1 MEKDNSV
8 ELIDLLRV
16 LWKWKWFIIMFTLAC
31 AIVVGIISFS
41 MQKIYDVSMII
52 EPGVIDIA
60 PDGKF
65 IYLDS
70 SLNIKSKIDS
80 QAYNNRIFKALDLGP
95 EEMELEFRTI
105 QPENSN
111 TIKIRFELNDVNKGI
126 QALSALFHELAK
138 EYQHYVDSRKS
149 ELEQKIAMNRR
160 TLNHG
165 TNNKKYLEEEI
176 NKVKANADSIIEE
189 RRALIN
195 QGINNEDRLSLL
207 IYTNIIQQNIAHHN
221 NLNSELGELMT
232 EIEEIK
238 SEIET
243 LSIKRESVENIK
255 LIQAPQS
262 SFYPIKPKKI
272 PNIALAFVIGSIV
285 SIILAFFLEYLKKM
299 RAVAE
304 KP

>member
-1 MEKDNSV
+1 MEKEDSI

-16 LWKWKWFIIMFTLAC
+16 FWKWKWFIIMFTLVC

-41 MQKIYDVSMII
+41 MQKIYDVSMVI
-52 EPGVIDIA
+52 EPGIIDIA

-80 QAYNNRIFKALDLGP
+80 QAYNNNIFKALNITP
-95 EEMELEFRTI
+95 EEMELKLRTN

-111 TIKIRFELNDVNKGI
+111 TIKISFEVNDANKGI
-126 QALSALFHELAK
+126 QALSALFHALAK

-165 TNNKKYLEEEI
+165 INEKEYLEEEI
-176 NKVKANADSIIEE
+176 NKLKANTDEIIEE
-189 RRALIN
+189 RGALISK
-195 QGINNEDRLSLL
+195 GINNEDRLSLL
-207 IYTNIIQQNIAHHN
+207 IYSNIIQQNMGYYN
-221 NLNSELGELMT
+221 DLGRELGKLMAEL
-232 EIEEIK
+232 EKIK

-243 LSIKRESVENIK
+243 LSIKRKSVENIK

-262 SFYPIKPKKI
+262 SFFPIKPKKVS
-272 PNIALAFVIGSIV
+272 NIALAFVIGSIV
-285 SIILAFFLEYLKKM
+285 SIILAFFLEYLQRM
-299 RAVAE
+299 RSVAE
-304 KP
+304 KL

>member
-1 MEKDNSV
+1 MEKEDSI

-16 LWKWKWFIIMFTLAC
+16 FWKWKWFIIMFTLVC

-41 MQKIYDVSMII
+41 MQKIYDVSMVI

-80 QAYNNRIFKALDLGP
+80 QAYNNNIFKALNITP
-95 EEMELEFRTI
+95 EEMELKLRTN
-105 QPENSN
+105 QLENSN
-111 TIKIRFELNDVNKGI
+111 TIKIRFEVNDANKGI
-126 QALSALFHELAK
+126 QALSALFHALAK

-165 TNNKKYLEEEI
+165 INEKEYLEEEI
-176 NKVKANADSIIEE
+176 NKLKANTDEIIEE
-189 RRALIN
+189 RGALISK
-195 QGINNEDRLSLL
+195 GINNEDRLSLL
-207 IYTNIIQQNIAHHN
+207 IYSNIIQQNMGYYN
-221 NLNSELGELMT
+221 DLGRELGKLMAEL
-232 EIEEIK
+232 EKIK

-243 LSIKRESVENIK
+243 LSIKRKSVENIK

-262 SFYPIKPKKI
+262 SFFPIKPKKI
-272 PNIALAFVIGSIV
+272 SNIALAFVIGSIV
-285 SIILAFFLEYLKKM
+285 SIILAFFLEYLQRM
-299 RAVAE
+299 RSVAE
-304 KP
+304 KL

>member
-1 MEKDNSV
+1 MEKEDSI

-16 LWKWKWFIIMFTLAC
+16 FWKWKWFIIMFTLVC

-41 MQKIYDVSMII
+41 MQKIYDVSMVI
-52 EPGVIDIA
+52 EPGVIDMA

-80 QAYNNRIFKALDLGP
+80 QAYNNNIFKALNITP
-95 EEMELEFRTI
+95 EEMELKLRTN
-105 QPENSN
+105 QLENSN
-111 TIKIRFELNDVNKGI
+111 TIKIRFEVNDANKGI
-126 QALSALFHELAK
+126 QALSALFHALAK

-165 TNNKKYLEEEI
+165 INEKEYLEEEI
-176 NKVKANADSIIEE
+176 NKLKANTDEIIEE
-189 RRALIN
+189 RGALISK
-195 QGINNEDRLSLL
+195 GINNEDRLSLL
-207 IYTNIIQQNIAHHN
+207 IYSNIIQQNMGYYN
-221 NLNSELGELMT
+221 DLGRELGKLMAEL
-232 EIEEIK
+232 EKIK

-243 LSIKRESVENIK
+243 LSIKRKSVENIK

-262 SFYPIKPKKI
+262 SFFPIKPKKVS
-272 PNIALAFVIGSIV
+272 NIALAFVIGSIV
-285 SIILAFFLEYLKKM
+285 SIILAFFLEYLQRM
-299 RAVAE
+299 RSVAE
-304 KP
+304 KL

>member
-1 MEKDNSV
+1 MEKEDSI

-31 AIVVGIISFS
+31 AIVAGIISFS
-41 MQKIYDVSMII
+41 MQKIYEVSMVI
-52 EPGVIDIA
+52 EPGVIDIG

-70 SLNIKSKIDS
+70 SLNIKSKIDA
-80 QAYNNRIFKALDLGP
+80 QAYNNNIFKALNITP
-95 EEMELEFRTI
+95 EEMELKFRTN

-111 TIKIRFELNDVNKGI
+111 TIKISFEANDSNKGI

-165 TNNKKYLEEEI
+165 ASEKKHLEEEI
-176 NKVKANADSIIEE
+176 NKVKANTDEIIEE

-195 QGINNEDRLSLL
+195 QGRNNEDSLSLL
-207 IYTNIIQQNIAHHN
+207 IYTNIVQQNMAYYN
-221 NLNSELGELMT
+221 NLIRQLGKLMT
-232 EIEEIK
+232 KIEEIK

-243 LSIKRESVENIK
+243 LSIKKESIENIK

-299 RAVAE
+299 RSVSE

>member
-1 MEKDNSV
+1 MEKEDSI

-16 LWKWKWFIIMFTLAC
+16 FWKWKWFIIMFTLVC

-41 MQKIYDVSMII
+41 MQKIYDVSMVI
-52 EPGVIDIA
+52 EPGVIDMA

-80 QAYNNRIFKALDLGP
+80 QAYNNNIFKALNITP
-95 EEMELEFRTI
+95 EEMELKLRTN

-111 TIKIRFELNDVNKGI
+111 TIKISFEVNDANKGI
-126 QALSALFHELAK
+126 QALSALFHALAK

-165 TNNKKYLEEEI
+165 INEKEYLEEEI
-176 NKVKANADSIIEE
+176 NKLKANTDEIIDE
-189 RRALIN
+189 RGALISK
-195 QGINNEDRLSLL
+195 GINNEDRLSLL
-207 IYTNIIQQNIAHHN
+207 IYSNIIQQNMGYYN
-221 NLNSELGELMT
+221 DLGRELGKLMAEL
-232 EIEEIK
+232 EKIK

-243 LSIKRESVENIK
+243 LSIKRKSVENIK

-262 SFYPIKPKKI
+262 SFFPIKPKKVS
-272 PNIALAFVIGSIV
+272 NIALAFVIGSIV
-285 SIILAFFLEYLKKM
+285 SIILAFFLEYLQRM
-299 RAVAE
+299 RSVAE
-304 KP
+304 KL

>member
-1 MEKDNSV
+1 MEKEDSI

-16 LWKWKWFIIMFTLAC
+16 FWKWKWFIIMFTLVC

-41 MQKIYDVSMII
+41 MQKIYDVSMVI
-52 EPGVIDIA
+52 EPGIIDIA

-80 QAYNNRIFKALDLGP
+80 QAYNNNIFKALNITP
-95 EEMELEFRTI
+95 EEMELKLRTN
-105 QPENSN
+105 QLENSN
-111 TIKIRFELNDVNKGI
+111 TIKIRFEVNDANKGI
-126 QALSALFHELAK
+126 QALSALFHALAK

-165 TNNKKYLEEEI
+165 INEKEYLEEEI
-176 NKVKANADSIIEE
+176 NKLKANTDEIIDE
-189 RRALIN
+189 RGALISK
-195 QGINNEDRLSLL
+195 GINNEDRLSLL
-207 IYTNIIQQNIAHHN
+207 IYSNIIQQNMGYYN
-221 NLNSELGELMT
+221 DLGRELGKLMAEL
-232 EIEEIK
+232 EKIK

-243 LSIKRESVENIK
+243 LSIKRKSVENIK

-262 SFYPIKPKKI
+262 SFFPIKPKKVS
-272 PNIALAFVIGSIV
+272 NIALAFVIGSIV
-285 SIILAFFLEYLKKM
+285 SIILAFFLEYLQRM
-299 RAVAE
+299 RSVAE
-304 KP
+304 KL

>member
-1 MEKDNSV
+1 MEKEDSI

-16 LWKWKWFIIMFTLAC
+16 FWKWKWFIIMFTLVC

-41 MQKIYDVSMII
+41 MQKIYDVSMVI
-52 EPGVIDIA
+52 EPGVIDMA

-80 QAYNNRIFKALDLGP
+80 QAYNNNIFKALNITP
-95 EEMELEFRTI
+95 EEMELKLRTN

-111 TIKIRFELNDVNKGI
+111 TIKIRFEVNDANKGI
-126 QALSALFHELAK
+126 QALSALFHALAK

-165 TNNKKYLEEEI
+165 INEKEYLEEEI
-176 NKVKANADSIIEE
+176 NKLKANTDEIIEE
-189 RRALIN
+189 RGALISK
-195 QGINNEDRLSLL
+195 GINNEDRLSLL
-207 IYTNIIQQNIAHHN
+207 IYSNIIQQNMGYYN
-221 NLNSELGELMT
+221 DLGRELGKLMAEL
-232 EIEEIK
+232 EKIK

-243 LSIKRESVENIK
+243 LSIKRKSVENIK

-262 SFYPIKPKKI
+262 SFFPIKPKKI
-272 PNIALAFVIGSIV
+272 SNIALAFVIGSIV
-285 SIILAFFLEYLKKM
+285 SIILAFFLEYLQRM
-299 RAVAE
+299 RSVAE
-304 KP
+304 KL

>member
-1 MEKDNSV
+1 MEKEDSI

-16 LWKWKWFIIMFTLAC
+16 FWKWKWFIIMFTLVC

-41 MQKIYDVSMII
+41 MQKIYDVSMVI
-52 EPGVIDIA
+52 EPGVIDMA

-80 QAYNNRIFKALDLGP
+80 QAYNNNIFKALNITP
-95 EEMELEFRTI
+95 EEMELKLRTN

-111 TIKIRFELNDVNKGI
+111 TIKIRFEVNDANKGI
-126 QALSALFHELAK
+126 QALSALFHALAK

-165 TNNKKYLEEEI
+165 INEKEYLEEEI
-176 NKVKANADSIIEE
+176 NKLKANTDEIIEE
-189 RRALIN
+189 RGALISK
-195 QGINNEDRLSLL
+195 GINNEDRLSLL
-207 IYTNIIQQNIAHHN
+207 IYSNIIQQNMGYYN
-221 NLNSELGELMT
+221 DLGRELGKLMAEL
-232 EIEEIK
+232 EKIK

-243 LSIKRESVENIK
+243 LSIKRKSVENIK

-262 SFYPIKPKKI
+262 SFFPIKPKKVS
-272 PNIALAFVIGSIV
+272 NIALAFVIGSIV
-285 SIILAFFLEYLKKM
+285 SIILAFFLEYLQRM
-299 RAVAE
+299 RSVAE
-304 KP
+304 KL

>member
-1 MEKDNSV
+1 MEKEDSI

-16 LWKWKWFIIMFTLAC
+16 FWKWKWFIIMFTLVC
-31 AIVVGIISFS
+31 VIVVGIISFS
-41 MQKIYDVSMII
+41 MQKIYDVSMVI
-52 EPGVIDIA
+52 EPGIIDIA

-80 QAYNNRIFKALDLGP
+80 QAYNNKIFKALNITP
-95 EEMELEFRTI
+95 EEMELKLRTN

-111 TIKIRFELNDVNKGI
+111 TIKIRFEVNDANKGI
-126 QALSALFHELAK
+126 QALSALFHALAK

-165 TNNKKYLEEEI
+165 INEKEYLEEEI
-176 NKVKANADSIIEE
+176 NKLKANTDEIIEE
-189 RRALIN
+189 RGALISK
-195 QGINNEDRLSLL
+195 GINNEDRLSLL
-207 IYTNIIQQNIAHHN
+207 IYSNIIQQNMGYYN
-221 NLNSELGELMT
+221 DLGRELGKLMAEL
-232 EIEEIK
+232 EKIK

-243 LSIKRESVENIK
+243 LSIKRKSVENIK

-262 SFYPIKPKKI
+262 SFFPIKPKKI
-272 PNIALAFVIGSIV
+272 SNIALAFVIGSIV
-285 SIILAFFLEYLKKM
+285 SIILAFFLEYLQRM
-299 RAVAE
+299 RSVAE
-304 KP
+304 KL

>member
-1 MEKDNSV
+1 MEKEDSI

-16 LWKWKWFIIMFTLAC
+16 FWKWKWFIIMFTLVC

-41 MQKIYDVSMII
+41 MQKIYDVSMVI
-52 EPGVIDIA
+52 EPGVIDMA

-80 QAYNNRIFKALDLGP
+80 QAYNNNIFKALNITP
-95 EEMELEFRTI
+95 EEMELKLRTN

-111 TIKIRFELNDVNKGI
+111 TIKIRFEVNDANKGI
-126 QALSALFHELAK
+126 QALSALFHALAK

-165 TNNKKYLEEEI
+165 INEKEYLEEEI
-176 NKVKANADSIIEE
+176 NKLKANTDEIIDE
-189 RRALIN
+189 RGALISK
-195 QGINNEDRLSLL
+195 GINNEDRLSLL
-207 IYTNIIQQNIAHHN
+207 IYSNIIQQNMGYYN
-221 NLNSELGELMT
+221 DLGRELGKLMAEL
-232 EIEEIK
+232 EKIK

-243 LSIKRESVENIK
+243 LSIKRKSVENIK

-262 SFYPIKPKKI
+262 SFFPIKPKKI
-272 PNIALAFVIGSIV
+272 SNIAFAFVIGSIV
-285 SIILAFFLEYLKKM
+285 SIILAFFLEYLQRM
-299 RAVAE
+299 RSVAE
-304 KP
+304 KL

>member
-1 MEKDNSV
+1 MEKEDSI

-16 LWKWKWFIIMFTLAC
+16 FWKWKWFIIMFTLVC

-41 MQKIYDVSMII
+41 MQKIYDVSMVI
-52 EPGVIDIA
+52 EPGVIDMA

-80 QAYNNRIFKALDLGP
+80 QAYNNNIFKALNITP
-95 EEMELEFRTI
+95 EEMELKLRTN

-111 TIKIRFELNDVNKGI
+111 TIKIRFEVNDANKGI
-126 QALSALFHELAK
+126 QALSALFHALAK

-165 TNNKKYLEEEI
+165 INEKEYLEEEI
-176 NKVKANADSIIEE
+176 NKLKANTDEIIDE
-189 RRALIN
+189 RGALISK
-195 QGINNEDRLSLL
+195 GINNEDRLSLL
-207 IYTNIIQQNIAHHN
+207 IYSNIIQQNMGYYN
-221 NLNSELGELMT
+221 DLGRELGKLMAEL
-232 EIEEIK
+232 EKIK

-243 LSIKRESVENIK
+243 LSIKRKSVENIK

-262 SFYPIKPKKI
+262 SFFPIKPKKI
-272 PNIALAFVIGSIV
+272 SNIALAFVIGSIV
-285 SIILAFFLEYLKKM
+285 SIILAFFLEYLQRM
-299 RAVAE
+299 RSVAE
-304 KP
+304 KL